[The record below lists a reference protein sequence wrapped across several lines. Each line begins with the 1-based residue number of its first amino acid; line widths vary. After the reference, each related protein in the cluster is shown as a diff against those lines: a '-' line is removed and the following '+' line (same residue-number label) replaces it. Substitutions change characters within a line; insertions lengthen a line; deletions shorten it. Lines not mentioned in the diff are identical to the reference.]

1 MIRNFVTK
9 VEEKMVDHHSDMT
22 SVSSIHRN
30 IEKQITA
37 FNFQCLPD
45 EKEELRD
52 RERELDRQQRLKNMT
67 QPDQTVAK
75 VNICF

>member
-9 VEEKMVDHHSDMT
+9 VEEKMVHHHSDMT

-52 RERELDRQQRLKNMT
+52 RERELDRQQR
-67 QPDQTVAK
+67 
-75 VNICF
+75 